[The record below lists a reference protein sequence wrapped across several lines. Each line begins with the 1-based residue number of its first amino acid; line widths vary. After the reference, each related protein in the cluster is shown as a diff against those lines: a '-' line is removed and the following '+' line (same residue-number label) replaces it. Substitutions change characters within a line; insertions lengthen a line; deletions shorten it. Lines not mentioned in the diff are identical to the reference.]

1 MSKDLV
7 SGKVQIKCS
16 NIIKQYRKWLSLTF
30 IKEDKRE
37 NNPNWP
43 QIPDHSYR
51 ILITGGSG
59 SGKTNSSFNLISQ
72 QPDVDKISIN

>member
-1 MSKDLV
+1 M
-7 SGKVQIKCS
+7 
-16 NIIKQYRKWLSLTF
+16 IIF
-30 IKEDKRE
+30 NDVIKEDKRE

-59 SGKTNSSFNLISQ
+59 SGKTIHH
-72 QPDVDKISIN
+72 SI